1 MADLIATTDLAA
13 LETRVVAALEA
24 QDPSSL
30 PVLGFGELS
39 VALAWPADEP
49 RFVCKRTPPF
59 TPAQF
64 DQYQAL
70 IGTYVGALQEIGITV
85 VDTSVHSLGSGDR
98 LTGYLVQ
105 PLLPKESI
113 GNQVLTASEPD
124 PDHPML
130 AAIGQAIGGITEKLS
145 VDAQVTNWSWDGNQ
159 LTLLDVGTPMMWNDD
174 GKTPFDMG
182 PFLPMIP
189 APLRPLVRRDMTAY
203 MNLWR
208 DPREVAVDAV
218 ANLYREGLTGWVGPA
233 LIAFNRVVGGDDP
246 MTTEEAEARYQKDV
260 STWPRLKRLQRLER
274 AWQTRVRRRRYEFFI
289 HTTFGG
295 NSI

>member
-1 MADLIATTDLAA
+1 MAELITNTDLAT
-13 LETRVVAALEA
+13 LESEVVAALEA
-24 QDPSSL
+24 QDPSTL

-49 RFVCKRTPPF
+49 RFACKRTPPF

-64 DQYQAL
+64 DHYR
-70 IGTYVGALQEIGITV
+70 GVVDEYVGALRGAGITV
-85 VDTSVHSLGSGDR
+85 ADSTVHSLESGDH
-98 LTGYLVQ
+98 LISYLVQ
-105 PLLPKESI
+105 PLLPSDSI
-113 GNQVLTASEPD
+113 GSRVLSACDPD

-130 AAIGQAIGGITEKLS
+130 TAIAQAFEVITDRLS
-145 VDAQVTNWSWDGNQ
+145 VDGQVTNWSWDGST

-174 GKTPFDMG
+174 GTTPFDMG

-218 ANLYREGLTGWVGPA
+218 ANLYREGLSQWVEPA
-233 LIAFNRVVGGDDP
+233 LTAFNRAVGGSDP
-246 MTTEEAEARYQKDV
+246 MTAEEAKARHGKDV
-260 STWPRLKRLQRLER
+260 ATWPRLKRLQRVER

-295 NSI
+295 SSI